1 MTAPAPNTPPDQ
13 TAVSRPRGQTDDNT
27 ERDATA
33 AADVTVVRVRP
44 SAMTVTEIMGVGEE
58 SNFGKYQL
66 DGELARGGMGVV
78 YKARQKGLDRLV
90 ALKMILDT
98 GSDKEAAQR
107 FLQEA
112 RAAAALDHPNVVP
125 IYDIDEIGG
134 KPYFTMALIDGPNL
148 RGYIDAHPAAPIPM
162 LVSLFLQTVSG
173 VAHAHRHGIVH
184 RDLKPANVLIDK
196 DERPRVTD
204 FGLAKRASA
213 DAQLTTTGQVV
224 GTPAYM
230 APEQARDSKE
240 VGPAADVY
248 SLGAILYF
256 MLTGTAPFHADSVT
270 DLLIKVVMEPPV
282 PPRARRADVPAD
294 LEELCLRCLAKAP
307 ADRFADAQELLV
319 ALGPIAD
326 QYLTPSTSLTPSAVK
341 IPFPK
346 ARTMP
351 SLGSVP
357 FANVADSVPSLGA
370 ALAKPISAAARPAPP
385 AAPAAA
391 VAPAVPA
398 PVAPVEPAP
407 QECPGR
413 RTKSG
418 KPVAFALAGVAAVLA
433 CVAAFLLTRDKP
445 KAAEPEPR
453 PAEAVQQ
460 AVGEAVAWPG
470 IARSDFELKVD
481 LSAPAAKKAADGSLQ
496 LVPGTPMKLHLKA
509 AADCRVS
516 VWVLEPGGQVTR
528 LFPNDNE
535 PDDRL
540 TAGTERVVP
549 GSASY
554 VLETLPTD
562 GPGHE
567 RLRVIATT
575 GDQPPFPPGAKSGR
589 FTTYSTP
596 QDRAALVSTVR
607 GVVVKKSGTAP
618 APQGAVSE
626 AELLFRV
633 QK

>member
-1 MTAPAPNTPPDQ
+1 MTPPLPNTPHDQ
-13 TAVSRPRGQTDDNT
+13 TAVSQPRGQAADDT
-27 ERDATA
+27 ERDAAAT

-44 SAMTVTEIMGVGEE
+44 SAMTVTEIMDVGEG

-98 GSDKEAAQR
+98 GTDKEAAQR

-134 KPYFTMALIDGPNL
+134 KPYFTMALIEGPNL

-282 PPRARRADVPAD
+282 PPRERRADIPAD
-294 LEELCLRCLAKAP
+294 VEELCLRCLAKAP

-326 QYLTPSTSLTPSAVK
+326 QYLTPSTSMTPSAAK

-346 ARTMP
+346 ARSVP
-351 SLGSVP
+351 SLGRVP
-357 FANVADSVPSLGA
+357 LANVADSVPSLGA
-370 ALAKPISAAARPAPP
+370 ALAKPIPAAARPAPP
-385 AAPAAA
+385 AAPA
-391 VAPAVPA
+391 
-398 PVAPVEPAP
+398 APVEPAP

-418 KPVAFALAGVAAVLA
+418 KLVAFALAGVAAVLA

-445 KAAEPEPR
+445 KAADPEPR
-453 PAEAVQQ
+453 PVEAVQQ

-535 PDDRL
+535 LDDRL

-549 GSASY
+549 GNASY
-554 VLETLPTD
+554 VLESLPTD
-562 GPGHE
+562 GQGHE

-575 GDQPPFPPGAKSGR
+575 GDQPAFPPGAKSGR

-607 GVVVKKSGTAP
+607 GVVVKKAGAAP
-618 APQGAVSE
+618 TSPGAVSE